1 MFDRWREIPPTAGL
15 PLEWR
20 DFVRARRPFESA
32 LAEMLEVPEA
42 QVECS
47 GTAALIVTLTALRT
61 LSRRRR
67 VIVPAYTC
75 PLVVLAV
82 AHCGLQPV
90 ACDVRRNGFDFAPA
104 ELEALCDGDTL
115 AVLPTHLGGRVADA
129 AAAAEIARG
138 AGAWLI
144 EDAAQ
149 ALGAPSVGA
158 HGDVVF
164 Y

>member
-47 GTAALIVTLTALRT
+47 GTAALIVALTALRT
-61 LSRRRR
+61 LSSRRR

-75 PLVVLAV
+75 PLVVLAIT
-82 AHCGLQPV
+82 HCGLQPV
-90 ACDVRRNGFDFAPA
+90 ACDVRANGFDLAP
-104 ELEALCDGDTL
+104 EQLQALCDDDTL
-115 AVLPTHLGGRVADA
+115 AVLPTHLGGRLADVA
-129 AAAAEIARG
+129 AAATIARA
-138 AGAWLI
+138 AGAWVI

-149 ALGAPSVGA
+149 ALGATSVGLR
-158 HGDVVF
+158 GDI
-164 Y
+164 